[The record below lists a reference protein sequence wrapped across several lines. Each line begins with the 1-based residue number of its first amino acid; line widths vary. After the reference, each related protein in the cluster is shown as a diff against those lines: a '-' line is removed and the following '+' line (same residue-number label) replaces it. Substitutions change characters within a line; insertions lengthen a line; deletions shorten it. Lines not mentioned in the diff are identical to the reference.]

1 MEMLDLLDLLVLVL
15 PQAMQA
21 VPHHRVGQEKLVQM
35 EMLAL
40 LALLVLVLHQVI

>member
-1 MEMLDLLDLLVLVL
+1 
-15 PQAMQA
+15 

-35 EMLAL
+35 EMLDL